1 MVFRV
6 LNRICMVVWDY
17 SEDLYG
23 GKGLHKICMVVRDSP
38 QDLHGGLE
46 FPRGSV
52 WW

>member
-23 GKGLHKICMVVRDSP
+23 GKGLHRICMVVWNSPEDLYGGKGSP
-38 QDLHGGLE
+38 QVLYGC
-46 FPRGSV
+46 
-52 WW
+52 